1 MLNHVTL
8 IGRMTADPELRYTGQ
23 NTAVCSFTL
32 AVERDI
38 KADGEKQTDF
48 IDCVAWR
55 KGAEFVSKYFT
66 KGSMA
71 VVAGSLQIRD
81 WTDNDGNKHR
91 SAEINAQ
98 NVYFGEAKRRD
109 AQDAEP
115 VMTHPPRSVDE
126 LSQFPVVNYTDKPYA
141 EVMQD
146 IGDDDGELPF

>member
-55 KGAEFVSKYFT
+55 QAAEFICKYFT
-66 KGSMA
+66 KGNMTA
-71 VVAGSLQIRD
+71 VTGRLQLRD
-81 WTDNDGNKHR
+81 WKDKDGNKRR
-91 SAEINAQ
+91 SAEVVTEHI
-98 NVYFGEAKRRD
+98 YFCEGKKVAENGGQRAGNDKLESLKKYGATFKEEA
-109 AQDAEP
+109 
-115 VMTHPPRSVDE
+115 
-126 LSQFPVVNYTDKPYA
+126 
-141 EVMQD
+141 
-146 IGDDDGELPF
+146 DDGTDLPF